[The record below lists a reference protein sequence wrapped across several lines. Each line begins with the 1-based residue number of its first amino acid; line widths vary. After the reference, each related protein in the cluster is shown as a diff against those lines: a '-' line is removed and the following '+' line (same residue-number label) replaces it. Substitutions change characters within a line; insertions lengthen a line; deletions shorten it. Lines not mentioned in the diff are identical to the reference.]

1 MVFFNRKTMKLST
14 QILWAFT
21 LVILLS
27 VADSYTNYR
36 MSQKVQLNS
45 QYLSKSEAIIRNS
58 NKIHKAMLE
67 MQSAVRGYFLTN
79 DTTFLAEYYQGIKK
93 VPEFLKEQKT
103 LIANE
108 KPQRAILDSIRLLH
122 SNWLAYTSDLIKARN
137 ENPESYQNLFNS
149 TLKKHVGKNIND
161 AITQK
166 FKRFDKIEY
175 KTRKYHSDMLL
186 HSLNKTRIFSLI
198 FLSLTIF
205 VGFCSTIYIVIM
217 ITNRINSMVRVADTI
232 SKGRFTIVEDYRN
245 DELSA
250 LASSLNIMS
259 RRLEKNIQ
267 DLENKNEELNKFAYV
282 VSHDLKAPLRGIYNV
297 ISWIEEDLSEELSPA
312 LRKYLDIIPKRTQ
325 RMEALINGLLD
336 YARINKKTPPER
348 VDLNTLVSEIT
359 QSIVPRT
366 FKLDIGKLP
375 ELYTERLKLEQVFSN
390 LISNAVKYAKP
401 ENAHIEIKCQKVLTF
416 YEFSVKD
423 NGIGIDAEY
432 HQKIFEIFQT
442 LREKNEMESTGVG
455 LAIVKKIIDE
465 QGENIYVQSKLGEG
479 TEFTFSWRNTKA
491 A

>member
-1 MVFFNRKTMKLST
+1 MKLST
-14 QILWAFT
+14 QILLAFT
-21 LVILLS
+21 LIILLS

-36 MSQKVQLNS
+36 LSKKVQLNS
-45 QYLSKSEAIIRNS
+45 QFLSKSEAVIRNS
-58 NKIHKAMLE
+58 NKTHRAILE

-79 DTTFLAEYYQGIKK
+79 DTTFLEEYHRGIKK
-93 VPEFLKEQKT
+93 VPEYLKEQRS
-103 LIANE
+103 LIGIDNT
-108 KPQRAILDSIRLLH
+108 QRSIIDSITQLH
-122 SNWLAYTSDLIKARN
+122 MEWLAYTSELIRTRN
-137 ENPESYQNLFNS
+137 DNPVVYQNLIDTKF
-149 TLKKHVGKNIND
+149 KKHIGKNIND
-161 AITQK
+161 AISKK

-186 HSLNKTRIFSLI
+186 QSLANTRTFSLI

-205 VGFCSTIYIVIM
+205 VGIASTAYIVIM

-232 SKGRFTIVEDYRN
+232 SKGKFTIVEDYRK

-250 LASSLNIMS
+250 LSSSLNIMS

-267 DLENKNEELNKFAYV
+267 ELENKNAELNKFAYV

-312 LRKYLDIIPKRTQ
+312 LKNYLNIIPKRTQ

-336 YARINKKTPPER
+336 YARINRKTTPEL
-348 VDLNTLVSEIT
+348 VDTNIMVDEIS
-359 QSIVPRT
+359 QSIVPRK
-366 FKLDIGKLP
+366 FKLEIINLP
-375 ELYTERLKLEQVFSN
+375 VIFTERLKLEQVFSN
-390 LISNAVKYAKP
+390 LISNAVKYSNPKNP
-401 ENAHIEIKCQKVLTF
+401 RIEIKCEKIMNVF
-416 YEFSVKD
+416 EFSIKD

-442 LREKNEMESTGVG
+442 LREKNEMESTGIG

-465 QGENIYVQSKLGEG
+465 QGETINVQSKLGEG
-479 TEFTFSWRNTKA
+479 AQFTFTWRNTKA
-491 A
+491 V